1 MRPTL
6 YHGPLPRMH
15 PQPIAISGMIRTRM
29 KARTAR
35 IEKQS
40 RLLADLELL
49 AEERDFEMGLRQ
61 LVGAHFPMFYS
72 NWSDY
77 EQWSEFNSS
86 RSDLINRTM
95 FSHPNQTGI
104 ARNG

>member
-6 YHGPLPRMH
+6 YHGPLPRMK

-29 KARTAR
+29 KARTRR
-35 IEKQS
+35 IEKQA
-40 RLLADLELL
+40 RLQADLELL

-61 LVGAHFPMFYS
+61 LAGIDFPTFYS

-77 EQWSEFNSS
+77 EQWSEYF
-86 RSDLINRTM
+86 
-95 FSHPNQTGI
+95 F
-104 ARNG
+104 